1 MRATSTLMALALS
14 AVLLPAQA
22 DPVTIDFEKL
32 TYPKDEFGDTV
43 SQVALGSQYAKAY
56 GISFS
61 GAAWA
66 VNSGLNGCSGQYTV
80 LSPSGCGSLTL
91 ASDPS
96 VGPTGGAS
104 KLTISVLGGFI
115 DQFVFDYAAVL
126 DANAL
131 ISIWGT
137 DENDQKPLAS
147 LLLTNSTQPGGC
159 SGVGQDVRVCKWSE
173 LNTLAFSGVAHSI
186 TISGVDQNFFLDNL
200 KFTAPTATP
209 NPLPEPAG
217 LALAAGALG
226 ALAWVR
232 RRQAR

>member
-1 MRATSTLMALALS
+1 MRATSTLIALALS

-32 TYPKDEFGDTV
+32 TYPKDEFGDTL
-43 SQVALGSQYAKAY
+43 SQVALGSQYAGAF

-61 GAAWA
+61 GAAWG
-66 VNSGLNGCSGQYTV
+66 VNSGLNGCSGQYGV
-80 LSPSGCGSLTL
+80 LSPSGCGTL
-91 ASDPS
+91 ALAGNPA
-96 VGPTGGAS
+96 GGSAGGNV

-126 DANAL
+126 DGNAL
-131 ISIWGT
+131 ISIWGN
-137 DENDQKPLAS
+137 DEQDTQPLAS
-147 LLLTNSTQPGGC
+147 LQLTNSTQPNGC
-159 SGVGQDVRVCKWSE
+159 SGSGQDVRVCNWSE
-173 LNTLAFSGVAHSI
+173 LNALKFSGVAHTI
-186 TISGVDQNFFLDNL
+186 TISGVDQNFYLDNL

-217 LALAAGALG
+217 LALAASALG

-232 RRQAR
+232 RRQGR